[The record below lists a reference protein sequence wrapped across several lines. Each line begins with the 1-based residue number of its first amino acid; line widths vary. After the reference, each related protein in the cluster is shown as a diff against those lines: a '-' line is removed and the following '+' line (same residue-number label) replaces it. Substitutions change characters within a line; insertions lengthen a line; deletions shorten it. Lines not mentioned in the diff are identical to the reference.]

1 MDLFGEFHKGEIDG
15 KPYLLYHNVMKPS
28 TQTHTSNSSAE
39 KTTIQKPLSLQN
51 KTNSSDEVTIGDG
64 DNLPISPIFICL
76 NLRLQKSAR
85 IQNIALGDEDGK
97 ALRDKFFK
105 LETSPLQGHGDN
117 ISDDHVV
124 LPLFWCNNKEADPK
138 MDCNICRVQ
147 KAGTNYYYCVEC
159 DVTYHKECIESPLE
173 ISYPTHAKHTLQLC
187 FSSLRGVHQCIICK
201 NRADLIIYYCALC
214 DIYMHAVCAQAAIP
228 FFIDQPKRHDHTL
241 SLFPRQASLTCNVC
255 ALVNKL
261 HLTYVCRSICDFVAH
276 SDCIH
281 VPQTIRISRHHH
293 RVSFTSSLPLE
304 KWSCGVCRR
313 EVDHDYGAYTCCVCS
328 GYAVHTRC
336 ALRTDIWDGIELEG
350 VQEDEDVEPPF
361 KGIAGG
367 TILHFSHGCQLEFK
381 TSEVYDQE
389 KFCQACALPIYEK
402 NFYECVEC
410 DFILHERCVEA
421 PRKKVH
427 PLHPH
432 PLIQKFT
439 HVEGGFSCQ
448 ACNRMSNSFGYECLM
463 EDCGYNLDVVCA
475 SISEP
480 FDYQGHHHP
489 LFLSLDPKEEPIC
502 HICRYKHDEH
512 YLTFCRGDEAS
523 GADWCELCEGKLAI
537 GGKEGFYK
545 CNECCTTLHINCL
558 LGPEPYMKSGETPPK
573 EGGQVRVFLQR
584 NKSPSRPMCAKCKIR
599 CPYPTYVEMRKKMYY
614 PYFLCTL
621 FHP

>member
-228 FFIDQPKRHDHTL
+228 FFYRPT
-241 SLFPRQASLTCNVC
+241 
-255 ALVNKL
+255 
-261 HLTYVCRSICDFVAH
+261 
-276 SDCIH
+276 
-281 VPQTIRISRHHH
+281 
-293 RVSFTSSLPLE
+293 
-304 KWSCGVCRR
+304 
-313 EVDHDYGAYTCCVCS
+313 
-328 GYAVHTRC
+328 
-336 ALRTDIWDGIELEG
+336 
-350 VQEDEDVEPPF
+350 
-361 KGIAGG
+361 
-367 TILHFSHGCQLEFK
+367 
-381 TSEVYDQE
+381 
-389 KFCQACALPIYEK
+389 
-402 NFYECVEC
+402 
-410 DFILHERCVEA
+410 
-421 PRKKVH
+421 KK
-427 PLHPH
+427 
-432 PLIQKFT
+432 
-439 HVEGGFSCQ
+439 
-448 ACNRMSNSFGYECLM
+448 A
-463 EDCGYNLDVVCA
+463 
-475 SISEP
+475 
-480 FDYQGHHHP
+480 
-489 LFLSLDPKEEPIC
+489 
-502 HICRYKHDEH
+502 
-512 YLTFCRGDEAS
+512 
-523 GADWCELCEGKLAI
+523 
-537 GGKEGFYK
+537 
-545 CNECCTTLHINCL
+545 
-558 LGPEPYMKSGETPPK
+558 
-573 EGGQVRVFLQR
+573 
-584 NKSPSRPMCAKCKIR
+584 
-599 CPYPTYVEMRKKMYY
+599 
-614 PYFLCTL
+614 
-621 FHP
+621 